1 MLNGNNEKQLNR
13 IINTDPASRRLFFGV
28 FVLFGFAFVVSFVTN
43 PDKQET
49 CDSNFNSTDTSLS
62 FHPES
67 YDSIDIYQLTH
78 NNWWQLNSI
87 ISLLRCRSSR
97 TRAHAIVNDKWILV
111 SVLGS
116 SFFSPI
122 QLDKLQKGSIQ
133 TGRNG
138 CHVPNGVFLNWYRR
152 TLGSGLVCWRTIKW
166 FLRLVLVRLNGNFTS
181 FHCRAQNGIE
191 MGLGK
196 WDFELIFSEI
206 GSLCREKRETPL
218 QKREM
223 RVQKTEFP

>member
-13 IINTDPASRRLFFGV
+13 IINTDPARRRLFFGV

-111 SVLGS
+111 SVPGF
-116 SFFSPI
+116 SFFFH
-122 QLDKLQKGSIQ
+122 QLNSINYKKEAFKRDEMDVMCRLECFWIDIVEHWVQVWYAEEQWNDFWGSFLFGLIEILQ
-133 TGRNG
+133 
-138 CHVPNGVFLNWYRR
+138 VFI
-152 TLGSGLVCWRTIKW
+152 V
-166 FLRLVLVRLNGNFTS
+166 
-181 FHCRAQNGIE
+181 
-191 MGLGK
+191 
-196 WDFELIFSEI
+196 EL
-206 GSLCREKRETPL
+206 K
-218 QKREM
+218 M
-223 RVQKTEFP
+223 A

>member
-1 MLNGNNEKQLNR
+1 MCECVLNGNNEKQLNR

-152 TLGSGLVCWRTIKW
+152 TLGQNPMYAEEQANDFWGSFLFGLMEILQVFI
-166 FLRLVLVRLNGNFTS
+166 V
-181 FHCRAQNGIE
+181 
-191 MGLGK
+191 
-196 WDFELIFSEI
+196 EL
-206 GSLCREKRETPL
+206 K
-218 QKREM
+218 M
-223 RVQKTEFP
+223 A